1 MQEPQICVIK
11 MDTPGKFL
19 KAEREKQQRSLE
31 ELAKALKVRVD
42 YLKAIEEEN
51 YELIPGEVFIKG
63 YIRMYAEAM
72 GLSSN
77 ILLKLYKKQVAKTLL
92 SERPIETR
100 KKIFTHKPALI
111 ITGLT
116 LLIIVP
122 LIVFISREEKRP
134 VTELTV
140 VSEELRVIVDN
151 KEEERFS
158 LEITAIELTWIS
170 VEVDNDRPVVRF
182 LKPGEIVRWTALN
195 GFSVKIGNAAGAELT
210 FNGKSLGNLGPR
222 GKVVNLI
229 LPGNDNI
236 RENEG

>member
-1 MQEPQICVIK
+1 

-51 YELIPGEVFIKG
+51 YKLIPGEVFIKG

-92 SERPIETR
+92 TKRPMETG

-111 ITGLT
+111 ITGLA
-116 LLIIVP
+116 LLIIIP

-140 VSEELRVIVDN
+140 VSEEPRVIVD

-170 VEVDNDRPVVRF
+170 VEVDNDRPVLRF
-182 LKPGEIVRWTALN
+182 LKPGEIARWTALN
-195 GFSVKIGNAAGAELT
+195 GFSVKIGNAAGAKLT

-229 LPGNDNI
+229 LPENDNI